1 MRKLVSIILSLLLCG
16 VLSDAQT
23 TVYTYDKTKGKEKAK
38 VVWQETVTPKGKD
51 VVLKDGSK
59 TYTQSI
65 GADDATV
72 KWHYVN
78 TANGTDYTVVFN
90 GDIYRISGKVKGKAI
105 DKEEHTSGYPWCQN
119 ISVKGGPLLKKKGD
133 KLTYECIRPDTG
145 GLQHM
150 VATNVGTTTIN
161 GIAVNDLKVTPAGA
175 LSKMW
180 SCHDFCDASTGVL
193 VKFQAVEGIPGTP
206 ETIWILEK

>member
-1 MRKLVSIILSLLLCG
+1 MEKLAAIILSLFLCG

-23 TVYTYDKTKGKEKAK
+23 TVYTYNKTKGKERAK
-38 VVWQETVTPKGKD
+38 VVWKETVTPDGKD
-51 VVLKDGSK
+51 IVLKDGTK
-59 TYTQSI
+59 TYTQSVNE
-65 GADDATV
+65 DDATV

-78 TANGTDYTVVFN
+78 TANDTDYTVVFN
-90 GDIYRISGKVKGKAI
+90 GDIYRIKGKVKGKAI
-105 DKEEHTSGYPWCQN
+105 NKEEHTSGYPWCQN

-206 ETIWILEK
+206 ETVWILEK